1 MLLLCIQVKK
11 NAAQNIS
18 TQSAP
23 RIVEPVLASTDVQAP
38 PASLPKPGNM
48 TRIANRVR
56 RNIRLQ
62 DPMDLDFM
70 VS

>member
-1 MLLLCIQVKK
+1 MKK
-11 NAAQNIS
+11 NAAQINL

-23 RIVEPVLASTDVQAP
+23 RIVEVVLASTDVQAP

-56 RNIRLQ
+56 RNKRLQ
-62 DPMDLDFM
+62 DP
-70 VS
+70 